1 MNVKKLNNVIDREA
15 AIQKTQRKDFILK
28 KILAQVP

>member
-1 MNVKKLNNVIDREA
+1 MNVKKLNNVIDGEA
-15 AIQKTQRKDFILK
+15 GIQKAERKDFILK